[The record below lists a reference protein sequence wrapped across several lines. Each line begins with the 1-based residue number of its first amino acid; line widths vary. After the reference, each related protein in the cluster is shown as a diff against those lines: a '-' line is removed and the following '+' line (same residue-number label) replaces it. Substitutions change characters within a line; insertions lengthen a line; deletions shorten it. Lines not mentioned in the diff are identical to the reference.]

1 MRLLEDTK
9 EAPLLK
15 TKPAFVVDGAPNVF
29 LETVKRGLDDD
40 FDKHDSPTV
49 VLRLYEAFGG
59 HGSVKLKLADHL
71 SVVKVLVTN
80 LLEDELEELN
90 VYQAED
96 NTSIVKL
103 DFHGFEVKTVKLV
116 LGPKRYDACSCLL
129 NEV

>member
-1 MRLLEDTK
+1 MSVRLLEDTQ

-15 TKPAFVVDGAPNVF
+15 TKPAFLIEGAPNVF
-29 LETVKRGLDDD
+29 LETVKRGLDDK

-71 SVVKVLVTN
+71 FVVKVLITN

-96 NTSIVKL
+96 SSSVVKL

-116 LGPKRYDACSCLL
+116 LGPKR
-129 NEV
+129 

>member
-1 MRLLEDTK
+1 MFIPVRLLEDTK
-9 EAPLLK
+9 EAPLLT
-15 TKPAFVVDGAPNVF
+15 TKPGFILDGAPNVF

-80 LLEDELEELN
+80 WLEDELEELN

-116 LGPKRYDACSCLL
+116 LGPKRYDVYFS
-129 NEV
+129 

>member
-1 MRLLEDTK
+1 M
-9 EAPLLK
+9 
-15 TKPAFVVDGAPNVF
+15 
-29 LETVKRGLDDD
+29 
-40 FDKHDSPTV
+40 
-49 VLRLYEAFGG
+49 
-59 HGSVKLKLADHL
+59 
-71 SVVKVLVTN
+71 
-80 LLEDELEELN
+80 LEDELEELN